1 MLLQI
6 SAASNLCCF
15 KSLLLQISAASNL
28 CCFKSLLLQISAA
41 SNLCCFKF
49 SASSKLFVCLTV
61 SQRRMP
67 NKINHSLDTRR
78 HSSAASART
87 PPARIIHQ
95 RFHGDFFCLTVKP
108 PQNLGK
114 DNVSNPWHTSL
125 AHNLQWNNE
134 TGLPR
139 NWPAEKLACRET
151 GLPRQNLTQ
160 IRTKGQYHHQWDT
173 RLARDADATSLM
185 PQSHATVSCHSLAVV
200 AILNPSLF
208 SIQVFSQS
216 KSFLNPSLFSIQT
229 FPT

>member
-1 MLLQI
+1 
-6 SAASNLCCF
+6 
-15 KSLLLQISAASNL
+15 
-28 CCFKSLLLQISAA
+28 
-41 SNLCCFKF
+41 
-49 SASSKLFVCLTV
+49 
-61 SQRRMP
+61 
-67 NKINHSLDTRR
+67 
-78 HSSAASART
+78 SSAASART

-173 RLARDADATSLM
+173 RLARDADATVSCHSLM

-216 KSFLNPSLFSIQT
+216 RHSQLEFKSSCRPATIDKDFISSIAKAID
-229 FPT
+229 PTDRYAAATYQQQSIVSKVATSA